1 MPTISLLKSAKLLV
15 TTGAIV
21 DMLLFS
27 NIDSDVFVSGVRFV
41 KVGHDQTGNKSKEV
55 CISAGAFHS
64 PKILELLR
72 IRSASL
78 LKRHGIPVVTSN
90 PNVSVNLQDQT
101 GFSFETI
108 DEVKAKDDLNRQAPR
123 AIAAAM
129 DSYTRNQSGELQP
142 RTKRSSGCSSGT
154 TKGSYQLL

>member
-1 MPTISLLKSAKLLV
+1 
-15 TTGAIV
+15 
-21 DMLLFS
+21 MLLFG
-27 NIDSDVFVSGVRFV
+27 NLDSDVFVSGVRFV
-41 KVGHDQTGNKSKEV
+41 KVGQDQTGNTSKEV

-78 LKRHGIPVVTSN
+78 VKFHGIPVVTNN

-101 GFSFETI
+101 GFSFEI
-108 DEVKAKDDLNRQAPR
+108 PDEIKAKDDPNRQDLM

-129 DSYTRNQSGELQP
+129 DSYTRNQSG
-142 RTKRSSGCSSGT
+142 
-154 TKGSYQLL
+154 